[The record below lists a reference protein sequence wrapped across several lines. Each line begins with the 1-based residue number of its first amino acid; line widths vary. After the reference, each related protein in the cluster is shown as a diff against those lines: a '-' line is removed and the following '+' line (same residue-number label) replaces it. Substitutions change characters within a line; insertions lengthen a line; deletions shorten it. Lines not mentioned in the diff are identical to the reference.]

1 MLSQKQKKALIAE
14 FNPFSPQYGCPQP
27 KRKNAKKRAQRQPQ
41 SMQRQPR
48 RGGVN
53 LGTRGRMV
61 NPGTGAHYV
70 QDSSVPLSASFSGS
84 ESLGSINGSV
94 GFVETQYPINPGQAV
109 MFPRE
114 SQEAKLWEMYEFDE
128 LAFEFRTTINQF
140 ASNAY
145 GRVTVGVDYDGSD
158 PPPATLSQA
167 EISRPVAAGLPYDSI
182 FLKLRKSDMNGW
194 MKRHFVRPGNLP
206 GAADIKMYDIG
217 VLNVGTSGNAN
228 VNAIGELWVHFK
240 GKYFNQILESVTT
253 PPTNYSAS
261 QFQSNGVEALV
272 SGTPKNL
279 ALATP
284 ASNGLSLV
292 NTAGSIA
299 LPAGNYLVDFDTD
312 TSAATSLTSSTASL
326 QVNGT
331 GVVSAVT
338 NIGAVALMTTCSGAG
353 SWFVS
358 ATGASTVLTLAVTV
372 VGTGACTA
380 TGALRIVAI

>member
-1 MLSQKQKKALIAE
+1 
-14 FNPFSPQYGCPQP
+14 
-27 KRKNAKKRAQRQPQ
+27 
-41 SMQRQPR
+41 
-48 RGGVN
+48 
-53 LGTRGRMV
+53 
-61 NPGTGAHYV
+61 
-70 QDSSVPLSASFSGS
+70 
-84 ESLGSINGSV
+84 
-94 GFVETQYPINPGQAV
+94 
-109 MFPRE
+109 
-114 SQEAKLWEMYEFDE
+114 
-128 LAFEFRTTINQF
+128 
-140 ASNAY
+140 
-145 GRVTVGVDYDGSD
+145 
-158 PPPATLSQA
+158 
-167 EISRPVAAGLPYDSI
+167 
-182 FLKLRKSDMNGW
+182 MNGW

-217 VLNVGTSGNAN
+217 VLNVGTSGNVN

-312 TSAATSLTSSTASL
+312 TSAATNLTSSTASL

-380 TGALRIVAI
+380 TGALRIAAI